1 LQEIIS
7 AKTHEITH
15 RLLHFHDIHTI
26 TYTSTKGNIDID
38 QETLCEIADGK
49 SLPRKHE
56 LQADGTKRRFIT
68 LEKNGIQHH
77 IRLDE
82 LEDQLEKKVA

>member
-26 TYTSTKGNIDID
+26 TYTSTKGNIDIE

-49 SLPRKHE
+49 SILREYE
-56 LQADGTKRRFIT
+56 LQADGTKRWFIT
-68 LEKNGIQHH
+68 LEKEGIQHQ

-82 LEDQLEKKVA
+82 LEAQLGKKIE

>member
-1 LQEIIS
+1 MQEIIS

-26 TYTSTKGNIDID
+26 TYTSTKGNIDIE

-49 SLPRKHE
+49 SILRE
-56 LQADGTKRRFIT
+56 YVIQSDGTKKRFVT
-68 LEKNGIQHH
+68 LEQNKIKHQVW
-77 IRLDE
+77 LDE
-82 LEDQLEKKVA
+82 VEEQLGKKIE